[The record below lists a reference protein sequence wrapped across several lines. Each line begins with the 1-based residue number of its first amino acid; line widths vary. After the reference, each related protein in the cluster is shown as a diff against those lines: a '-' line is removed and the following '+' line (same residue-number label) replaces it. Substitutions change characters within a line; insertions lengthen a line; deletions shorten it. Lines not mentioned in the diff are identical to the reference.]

1 LNSPTEDGFSF
12 GVFRMN
18 NDDLV
23 PRIAECVNVAETLWD
38 NSFRI
43 FRMGADDLPDVQL
56 QKLEQYLVGALDE
69 MMSIV
74 LEGRTISAQEVALA
88 HQMMANR
95 LMSSPTFS
103 IYISRTPPPNDDV
116 EYTKTRN
123 NRIAYIAGRLSK
135 ARQLAASGSATY
147 EMGRRQ
153 AGELIKFLN
162 KQGPE
167 PAPNALGSYMSQ
179 HHGYASKRGLLGRLF
194 SR

>member
-1 LNSPTEDGFSF
+1 
-12 GVFRMN
+12 MN
-18 NDDLV
+18 NDDML
-23 PRIAECVNVAETLWD
+23 PQITECTNVAETLWD
-38 NSFRI
+38 NSFRV

-74 LEGRTISAQEVALA
+74 FEGRLISVREVALA
-88 HQMMANR
+88 HQIMANR

-103 IYISRTPPPNDDV
+103 IYISRTPPPSDDV
-116 EYTKTRN
+116 EYAKTRN
-123 NRIAYIAGRLSK
+123 TRLAYIANRLSR
-135 ARQLAASGSATY
+135 ARQAAASGSPTY
-147 EMGRRQ
+147 EMGRQQ

-179 HHGYASKRGLLGRLF
+179 NYGNASKRGLLGRLF